1 MSWVGCVSILSSWI
15 ALIQYLMIKS
25 IELGSWI
32 HFSLMDYFLL
42 LKDNRTPILWTLVKN
57 YA

>member
-1 MSWVGCVSILSSWI
+1 MSWVGCVSTLPSWI
-15 ALIQYLMIKS
+15 ALIRSLMIFS

-32 HFSLMDYFLL
+32 HFNLMDYFLL
-42 LKDNRTPILWTLVKN
+42 KDHRTPIWWTLVKT